1 MCQVAERDDCSLFTS
16 NLFVIHEVL
25 KSSQLATHC
34 QLRPPNVMLY
44 CQVKIFWGFGSELQT
59 NPMPFH
65 LDSPWGA
72 TLMPLRGRIRILR
85 ANKNS
90 GLILSHMWTKVH
102 ESLGRRRGPLYFPKL
117 LLSCLCHVSFTRYSP
132 LSLEVDEKPNKCIKV
147 FRPQFFL
154 GGTTPTFLR
163 QIVSAIYGPPF
174 DKAWLSSVC

>member
-1 MCQVAERDDCSLFTS
+1 MQRAGK
-16 NLFVIHEVL
+16 L
-25 KSSQLATHC
+25 KS
-34 QLRPPNVMLY
+34 
-44 CQVKIFWGFGSELQT
+44 FGVFDCELQI
-59 NPMPFH
+59 NLMPFH
-65 LDSPWGA
+65 VDSPWGA
-72 TLMPLRGRIRILR
+72 TLMPLRACAMDWGRNKIPRVG
-85 ANKNS
+85 KNS
-90 GLILSHMWTKVH
+90 GLIFSCLWTKVH

-147 FRPQFFL
+147 FRPHFFL